1 MVIFNQEISPNKSFD
16 LKFKIVIQYSISIY
30 YCGASIVSNMN
41 FYIFFKV

>member
-30 YCGASIVSNMN
+30 IIVVSEQHE
-41 FYIFFKV
+41 FLYFF